1 MHPSHKVSAL
11 PGDGQV
17 VRSNLKARIAVASV
31 TGAVLAT
38 GVLIWVSYGL
48 ARGSGFGGRSSDWGT
63 VAAWAG
69 GIATSL
75 AAWVAPLVAAEVFD
89 TFRAPSCRS
98 PSSTPGRGA
107 APGNTASG
115 EGGSGAENIGRGP
128 PYGCMG
134 RITGLAPHRGDHHLA
149 NTARC

>member
-17 VRSNLKARIAVASV
+17 VRSNLKARIAVAAV

-48 ARGSGFGGRSSDWGT
+48 ARGSGFGGRSADWGT

-75 AAWVAPLVAAEVFD
+75 AAWVALLVAAEVFD
-89 TFRAPSCRS
+89 TFRGASCRS

-107 APGNTASG
+107 APGNAASG
-115 EGGSGAENIGRGP
+115 EDGSGRRASAAARRMAAWGGSLARP
-128 PYGCMG
+128 PH
-134 RITGLAPHRGDHHLA
+134 TGDHHLA
-149 NTARC
+149 NTARF